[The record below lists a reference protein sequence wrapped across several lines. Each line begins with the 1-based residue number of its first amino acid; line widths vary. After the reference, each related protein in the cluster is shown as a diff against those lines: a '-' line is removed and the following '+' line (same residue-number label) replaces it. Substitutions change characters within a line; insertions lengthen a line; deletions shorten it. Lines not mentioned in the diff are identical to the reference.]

1 MPVEWLII
9 LQQEKVDVVT
19 TYNQL
24 KNMSVDEVQDVLEA
38 LEMRKMYKI
47 EEIRIQKEQEAKNN
61 RKQGLWLKLN

>member
-9 LQQEKVDVVT
+9 LQQEKVDVVA

-61 RKQGLWLKLN
+61 RK